1 MTKHRLRK
9 ATVATNAANTL
20 RASFQHPPAQQHSI
34 NWASIIGIFCEIHIH
49 IHAYI
54 PSFSDI
60 SIPGI
65 TNATVTTVM
74 TDITPLV
81 RELLKA
87 HGTRVTQPRS
97 KSGEEQR
104 PSTETVDEF
113 LKEAY
118 RINAHITSLLTYL
131 KSIRQ
136 SYLSTSPRSHFSQNT
151 HPHRRHSTT
160 TSLQQPPDQKQQ
172 TLTDTDRD
180 TIDSSTALV
189 LRDLSSSISNLAS
202 AETLR
207 QETQSTL
214 LRKKF
219 GLDYKNSALW
229 KWAAGGSQVEK
240 SAGTGSAEQAR
251 LEETERTL
259 KTVRENVLW
268 WLRRRLEGVAEV
280 QRGMVEKRIE
290 RVREKEKSI
299 LYKMSGVAGIGAGVG
314 GVGAGSEGGSFPMRD
329 RVAGAADVPPD
340 MIDEK
345 EKAEIESK
353 LSPEQLQLFA
363 QENEGLLK
371 HYEDTLGKVKN
382 AEKSLLEISSLQQTL
397 VMHLSTQED
406 FINQLVSDA
415 ASTEANVGQANK
427 DLKRATERRSTA
439 QAVFWGTVGLCTW
452 LIIWDAIF

>member
-1 MTKHRLRK
+1 
-9 ATVATNAANTL
+9 
-20 RASFQHPPAQQHSI
+20 
-34 NWASIIGIFCEIHIH
+34 
-49 IHAYI
+49 
-54 PSFSDI
+54 
-60 SIPGI
+60 
-65 TNATVTTVM
+65 M
-74 TDITPLV
+74 TDITPIV
-81 RELLKA
+81 NELLKISNCTA
-87 HGTRVTQPRS
+87 IPDKVEG
-97 KSGEEQR
+97 R

-118 RINAHITSLLTYL
+118 RINTHITSLLTYL

-136 SYLSTSPRSHFSQNT
+136 SYLSTTTSRTHFSQSV
-151 HPHRRHSTT
+151 PHAKHHHLPSTT
-160 TSLQQPPDQKQQ
+160 TTLQQPPDQKQH
-172 TLTDTDRD
+172 LTDADRD

-189 LRDLSSSISNLAS
+189 LRDLSGSITNLAS

-207 QETQSTL
+207 QETQTTL

-219 GLDYKNSALW
+219 GLDYKDSALW
-229 KWAAGGSQVEK
+229 KWAAGGNQVEK
-240 SAGTGSAEQAR
+240 QAGSAEQER

-259 KTVRENVLW
+259 KTIRENVLW

-280 QRGMVEKRIE
+280 QREMVEKRIE
-290 RVREKEKSI
+290 RAREKEKSV
-299 LYKMSGVAGIGAGVG
+299 LYKMSGISGGHAGGFGVADELGL
-314 GVGAGSEGGSFPMRD
+314 SMRD
-329 RVAGAADVPPD
+329 RAPGGPGAPGVPDISPYV
-340 MIDEK
+340 IDEK

-363 QENEGLLK
+363 QENDGLLK

-415 ASTEANVGQANK
+415 VKTETNVGQGNK
-427 DLKRATERRSTA
+427 DLKRAAERRSTA

>member
-1 MTKHRLRK
+1 MTKPVLRE
-9 ATVATNAANTL
+9 ATVATSARN
-20 RASFQHPPAQQHSI
+20 
-34 NWASIIGIFCEIHIH
+34 II
-49 IHAYI
+49 
-54 PSFSDI
+54 DWTR
-60 SIPGI
+60 
-65 TNATVTTVM
+65 TNSTIVM

-81 RELLKA
+81 NELLKA
-87 HGTRVTQPRS
+87 HGTTAIPFRS
-97 KSGEEQR
+97 LAGTGEAQR

-118 RINAHITSLLTYL
+118 RINSHITSLLTYL

-136 SYLSTSPRSHFSQNT
+136 SYLSTTTPRAPFPHNGRSHH
-151 HPHRRHSTT
+151 HPSSSASTAPK
-160 TSLQQPPDQKQQ
+160 QPPAQKQH
-172 TLTDTDRD
+172 LTDTDRD

-189 LRDLSSSISNLAS
+189 LRDLSSSIANLAS

-207 QETQSTL
+207 QEMQSTL

-219 GLDYKNSALW
+219 GLDFKNSALW
-229 KWAAGGSQVEK
+229 KWAAGGGQVET
-240 SAGTGSAEQAR
+240 SGTGSSEQRR

-259 KTVRENVLW
+259 KTIRENVLW
-268 WLRRRLEGVAEV
+268 WLRGRLEGVAEV

-290 RVREKEKSI
+290 RIKEKEKSV
-299 LYKMSGVAGIGAGVG
+299 LHKMSSVP
-314 GVGAGSEGGSFPMRD
+314 GVGAGGFGPGSDGGGLSMRD
-329 RVAGAADVPPD
+329 RPTASDILPDV
-340 MIDEK
+340 IDEK

-363 QENEGLLK
+363 QENDGLLK
-371 HYEDTLGKVKN
+371 HYEDTLGKVKT

-415 ASTEANVGQANK
+415 ANTETNVGQANK
-427 DLKRATERRSTA
+427 DLKRATERLSTA

>member
-1 MTKHRLRK
+1 
-9 ATVATNAANTL
+9 
-20 RASFQHPPAQQHSI
+20 
-34 NWASIIGIFCEIHIH
+34 
-49 IHAYI
+49 
-54 PSFSDI
+54 
-60 SIPGI
+60 
-65 TNATVTTVM
+65 M

-81 RELLKA
+81 NDLLQSSN
-87 HGTRVTQPRS
+87 GTDGIQPGSQARI
-97 KSGEEQR
+97 EER
-104 PSTETVDEF
+104 PSAETVDEF

-136 SYLSTSPRSHFSQNT
+136 SYLSTTSARAHFS
-151 HPHRRHSTT
+151 HSSPHAQHHHHLSTT
-160 TSLQQPPDQKQQ
+160 TTLQQPPDQKQH
-172 TLTDTDRD
+172 LTDADRD

-189 LRDLSSSISNLAS
+189 LRDLSSSITNLAS

-229 KWAAGGSQVEK
+229 KWAAGGNQAEK
-240 SAGTGSAEQAR
+240 QAGSAEQER

-259 KTVRENVLW
+259 KTIRENVLW

-280 QRGMVEKRIE
+280 QRAMVEKRIE
-290 RVREKEKSI
+290 RAREKEKSV
-299 LYKMSGVAGIGAGVG
+299 LYKMSGTS
-314 GVGAGSEGGSFPMRD
+314 GVGAGGFGAGAEPGLSMRD
-329 RVAGAADVPPD
+329 HRAPGAPDVPPYV
-340 MIDEK
+340 IDEK

-363 QENEGLLK
+363 QENDGLLK

-415 ASTEANVGQANK
+415 VKTETNVGQGNK
-427 DLKRATERRSTA
+427 DLKRAAERRSTA

-452 LIIWDAIF
+452 LVIWDAIF

>member
-1 MTKHRLRK
+1 
-9 ATVATNAANTL
+9 
-20 RASFQHPPAQQHSI
+20 
-34 NWASIIGIFCEIHIH
+34 
-49 IHAYI
+49 
-54 PSFSDI
+54 
-60 SIPGI
+60 
-65 TNATVTTVM
+65 M
-74 TDITPLV
+74 TDLTPLV
-81 RELLKA
+81 NELLKS
-87 HGTRVTQPRS
+87 HGTARIQPRP

-136 SYLSTSPRSHFSQNT
+136 SYLSTTTPRTPFSHSNL
-151 HPHRRHSTT
+151 HAHHHHRPSTT
-160 TSLQQPPDQKQQ
+160 TALHPPPDQKQY
-172 TLTDTDRD
+172 LTDTDRD

-189 LRDLSSSISNLAS
+189 LRDLSSSITNLAS

-229 KWAAGGSQVEK
+229 KWAAGGGQVEK
-240 SAGTGSAEQAR
+240 SSAGSVEQER
-251 LEETERTL
+251 LEEMERAL
-259 KTVRENVLW
+259 KTIRENVLW

-290 RVREKEKSI
+290 RVREKEKSV
-299 LYKMSGVAGIGAGVG
+299 LYKMSGIAGVG
-314 GVGAGSEGGSFPMRD
+314 GGGGGFGVGDDGGLSMRGRVAG
-329 RVAGAADVPPD
+329 AGAADVSPYV
-340 MIDEK
+340 IDEK
-345 EKAEIESK
+345 ERAEIESK

-363 QENEGLLK
+363 QENDGLLK

-415 ASTEANVGQANK
+415 ANTGANVGQGNRE
-427 DLKRATERRSTA
+427 LKRAAERRSTA

>member
-1 MTKHRLRK
+1 
-9 ATVATNAANTL
+9 
-20 RASFQHPPAQQHSI
+20 
-34 NWASIIGIFCEIHIH
+34 
-49 IHAYI
+49 
-54 PSFSDI
+54 
-60 SIPGI
+60 
-65 TNATVTTVM
+65 M

-81 RELLKA
+81 SELLKA
-87 HGTRVTQPRS
+87 YGQPRS
-97 KSGEEQR
+97 KSGEEQQ

-136 SYLSTSPRSHFSQNT
+136 SYLSSTTPRTHFSHNT
-151 HPHRRHSTT
+151 HPHRRASTTT

-172 TLTDTDRD
+172 HLTDTDRD

-229 KWAAGGSQVEK
+229 KWAAGGSHVEK
-240 SAGTGSAEQAR
+240 SAGTGSAEQER

-259 KTVRENVLW
+259 KTIRENVLW

-290 RVREKEKSI
+290 RVREKEKSV
-299 LYKMSGVAGIGAGVG
+299 LYKMSGVAGFG
-314 GVGAGSEGGSFPMRD
+314 GAGSEGGSLLMRD
-329 RVAGAADVPPD
+329 RPSGATDIPPD
-340 MIDEK
+340 VIDEK

-371 HYEDTLGKVKN
+371 QYEDTLGKVKN

-415 ASTEANVGQANK
+415 ASTETNVGQANK

-439 QAVFWGTVGLCTW
+439 QTVFWGTVGLCTW